1 MVTTSKSNGNSKPK
15 LAIIST
21 FDELCGIAG
30 YTKALVPQLDD
41 YFDVTVFDLD
51 QFFFRSEAKSVQKLA
66 DLEIDKIC
74 QKLATFDVVNIQ
86 LEHGTLGRAKKAIF
100 RRFNKLVK
108 ASPKLCVT
116 FHTILQASP
125 FPWGQLAGALLKL
138 RIDKAIGL
146 YNGHT
151 ANNLLSTQLYGSLK
165 ESNASVIVHTRR
177 DMRMLKYVH
186 QIDDVYD
193 HPLAFYPRRVVDE
206 VKRMAR
212 RSDFP
217 RLGKLSD
224 DTVLLGCFGFV
235 SKYKGIDVALH
246 ALRLLPSNFHLAIF
260 GGLHPNEIKKG
271 VALDD
276 YLSKLMDQIEAGRK
290 WLDVT
295 DDDQAKMS
303 LNLNAGD
310 YERLS
315 TTPHPA
321 DLSSRVHFMGA
332 LKDEDFPKA
341 MHICDVALL
350 PYMEVGQSSSG
361 PMSIALEMGKPVV
374 ASRTKAFMQIERYH
388 PDRLS
393 LFEVGNFVELSQVV
407 EAVANEGPASIEST
421 YDTESNAAI
430 YRRALGYQ

>member
-1 MVTTSKSNGNSKPK
+1 MTSKLNANGKPK

-41 YFDVTVFDLD
+41 HFDVTVFDLD
-51 QFFFRSEAKSVQKLA
+51 QFFFRSEASSVQKLA
-66 DLEIDKIC
+66 DAEINRIC
-74 QKLATFDVVNIQ
+74 QELASFDVVNIQ
-86 LEHGTLGRAKKAIF
+86 LEHGTLGRTKKAIF
-100 RRFNKLVK
+100 RRFNRLVK

-125 FPWGQLAGALLKL
+125 FPWGAFAGSLLKL
-138 RIDKAIGL
+138 RIGKAIGL
-146 YNGHT
+146 LNGHT
-151 ANNLLSTQLYGSLK
+151 ANNLLSTQLYKKLK
-165 ESNASVIVHTRR
+165 ESKASVIVHTRR

-193 HPLAFYPRRVVDE
+193 HPLAFYPQRVVEE
-206 VKRMAR
+206 VKRTAS

-217 RLGKLSD
+217 RLGKLPD
-224 DTVLLGCFGFV
+224 GTVLLGCFGFV
-235 SKYKGIDVALH
+235 SKYKGIDVALR

-271 VALDD
+271 VALDS
-276 YLSKLMDQIEAGRK
+276 YLSDLMGQIEAGRK
-290 WLDVT
+290 WLDST

-303 LNLNAGD
+303 LTLDASD

-315 TTPHPA
+315 TMPHPA

-407 EAVANEGPASIEST
+407 EAVGNVGSGAIEST
-421 YDTESNAAI
+421 YDTASNATI